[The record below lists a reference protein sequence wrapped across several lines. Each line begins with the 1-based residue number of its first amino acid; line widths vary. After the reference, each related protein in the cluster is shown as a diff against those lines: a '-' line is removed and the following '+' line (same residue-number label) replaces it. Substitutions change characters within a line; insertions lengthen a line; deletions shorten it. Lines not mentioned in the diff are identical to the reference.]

1 MTLFLSDFHM
11 IIGGSEWIII
21 LLLAL
26 YLFVGTKKIPHL
38 SRTIGKAVGEYQK
51 AQELLRREIEE
62 ATRGSENNEM
72 HMMDT
77 KVKGPVS
84 SEHEKLETIARSLK
98 IDYVGKT
105 DDELRTLIS
114 KRVHGYD

>member
-1 MTLFLSDFHM
+1 MF
-11 IIGGSEWIII
+11 IGGSEWIII

-26 YLFVGTKKIPHL
+26 FLLFGTKKLPQL
-38 SRTIGKAVGEYQK
+38 SRTIGKAAGEYKK
-51 AQELLRREIEE
+51 AQELLRTEIEE

-77 KVKGPVS
+77 KVDGPVS

-98 IDYVGKT
+98 IEYIGKT
-105 DDELRTLIS
+105 DDEIRALIS
-114 KRVHGYD
+114 KKIHGYN

>member
-1 MTLFLSDFHM
+1 M

-26 YLFVGTKKIPHL
+26 YLLFGTKKIPQL
-38 SRTIGKAVGEYQK
+38 TRTIGKAVGEYQK
-51 AQELLRREIEE
+51 AQELLRSEIEE

-72 HMMDT
+72 HMMD
-77 KVKGPVS
+77 KVNGPVS

-98 IDYVGKT
+98 IDYIGKT

-114 KRVHGYD
+114 EKVHGYN

>member
-1 MTLFLSDFHM
+1 M

-26 YLFVGTKKIPHL
+26 YLLFGTKKIPQL
-38 SRTIGKAVGEYQK
+38 SKTIGKAVREYRK
-51 AQELLRREIEE
+51 AQELLRTEIEE

-77 KVKGPVS
+77 KVDGPVS

-98 IDYVGKT
+98 IDYIGKT
-105 DDELRTLIS
+105 DDELRAMIS
-114 KRVHGYD
+114 KKVGGYT

>member
-1 MTLFLSDFHM
+1 M

-26 YLFVGTKKIPHL
+26 FLLFGTKKVPQL

-51 AQELLRREIEE
+51 AQELLRTEIEE
-62 ATRGSENNEM
+62 ATRRSENNEM
-72 HMMDT
+72 HLMDM
-77 KVKGPVS
+77 KVDGPVS

-98 IDYVGKT
+98 IDYLGKT
-105 DDELRTLIS
+105 DDELRMLIS
-114 KRVHGYD
+114 KKVHGYN